1 MEHFIQ
7 YIDISIIEHF
17 MQYNTIIIII
27 SRAAS
32 TQPADPMPTEGEM
45 TKGPCLKKINKTEYI
60 YSKC

>member
-17 MQYNTIIIII
+17 MQYNRIIII

-32 TQPADPMPTEGEM
+32 TQPADPVPTEMMAKIGI
-45 TKGPCLKKINKTEYI
+45 CLKKINNIEC
-60 YSKC
+60 SKY